1 MTGTEKQI
9 AWAEDIKT
17 SPIKTCTDNAA
28 RFSQIDTGI
37 AERWLKIREK
47 YEVVIA
53 QLEKKPETE
62 KASWWIDNR
71 SKLPGVSKI
80 FDMVSSMVFNGIDED
95 EAMKRVFGF

>member
-17 SPIKTCTDNAA
+17 APIENCTANAA
-28 RFSQIDTGI
+28 RYSEVDKRIS
-37 AERWLKIREK
+37 ERYLKIREK

-71 SKLPGVSKI
+71 SKLPSVSKI
-80 FDMVSSMVFNGIDED
+80 FNMVSTMVFNGIDED
-95 EAMKRVFGF
+95 EALKRLFGF